1 MSKLNKKAKRVFTN
15 SLESVV
21 KINPAD
27 EEIFDAVLNGY
38 TVTGFHRADGT
49 ELVIF
54 SK

>member
-1 MSKLNKKAKRVFTN
+1 MSKLNKKAKKVTTN

-27 EEIFDAVLNGY
+27 EEIFDAILNGY
-38 TVTGFHRADGT
+38 TVIGLHQSNGT